1 MRKDDVKTISI
12 LSILALAIIGF
23 SSSVKAEDNKEK
35 NQEDP
40 TKIVTKIGVSYV
52 DEGLGISGS
61 VGLDEARM
69 LSARVSDD
77 GDEWRIGGSWL
88 FDLGIVNF
96 NYSKTTYDNED
107 SYKNNYSIGTFMP
120 LSVFGIEPYGI
131 QIFPMAGFSY
141 NDGELL
147 TENKETAKVDDFI
160 ITPISSTGGY
170 VGAFSLKPLTEKVTL
185 MAVAGGTL
193 GSDDY
198 SGYWLGGGLSYKH
211 NKHSSINAFAFT
223 VDDDFGKED
232 TFGVSYKY
240 EF

>member
-1 MRKDDVKTISI
+1 MKKEDIKTISI
-12 LSILALAIIGF
+12 LSILALAIMFF
-23 SSSVKAEDNKEK
+23 SGVVNAEEKQEK

-52 DEGLGISGS
+52 DKGLGLSGS
-61 VGLDEARM
+61 VGLDDAHM
-69 LSARVSDD
+69 VSARVSEE

-96 NYSKTTYDNED
+96 NYSRSTYDNED
-107 SYKNNYSIGTFMP
+107 SYKNNYSIGTFVP
-120 LSVFGIEPYGI
+120 LTIFGIEPYGI
-131 QIFPMAGFSY
+131 QIFPMAGLSY

-147 TENKETAKVDDFI
+147 IENQETAQVEDFI

-170 VGAFSLKPLTEKVTL
+170 VGAFSLKPLTEKLTL

-198 SGYWLGGGLSYKH
+198 SGYWVGGGLSYKH
-211 NKHSSINAFAFT
+211 NKHSSINGFAFT
-223 VDDDFGKED
+223 VEDDFGKED
-232 TFGVSYKY
+232 TFGISYKY